1 MNRQE
6 RLRAIAEL
14 LESQATASQREIVE
28 MLLEQ
33 GVSVTQPTIG
43 RDLKEIGAFKVR
55 SGDGSIVYTLDEQ
68 AQTSP
73 KGVEVHLR
81 KVFGEWVRDM
91 NKSGNLLVL
100 STAPGA
106 AHVVAAALDRSK
118 YPGVLATLGGDDTV
132 LVIAKEESDPA
143 RLLAGLRKLAGLS
156 GDSSPFGKHNEQPLE
171 V

>member
-6 RLRAIAEL
+6 RLRAIAEM
-14 LESQATASQREIVE
+14 LESRATASQREIVE
-28 MLLEQ
+28 MLEVQ
-33 GVSVTQPTIG
+33 GVKVTQPTIG

-55 SGDGSIVYTLDEQ
+55 NGDGNIVYTLDEQ

-73 KGVEVHLR
+73 KAVEVHLR

-91 NKSGNLLVL
+91 NKSGQLLAV

-118 YPGVLATLGGDDTV
+118 YPGVLATLSGDDTV
-132 LVIAKEESDPA
+132 LVVVKEESDPA
-143 RLLAGLRKLAGLS
+143 RLLAGLCKLAGLS
-156 GDSSPFGKHNEQPLE
+156 KQ
-171 V
+171 